1 MLEEDLQ
8 YPRASWAP
16 DSRNWPQHRGE
27 VVRLLLHH
35 GFQDR
40 RSECSLL
47 RRGLQVVVGAQQLLL
62 VERVAK
68 ELESQYEVYS
78 YSGLGYNCTV
88 RCKSSW
94 TVCSDN
100 CNTILGGTC
109 TLFALVE
116 VRFFEGGEDCF
127 LTVLAD
133 FFSELLLTY
142 ERRIN
147 RLTSFGLV
155 VTYNCFRS
163 GKRT

>member
-1 MLEEDLQ
+1 MLEEDLR

-16 DSRNWPQHRGE
+16 DSRNWPQRRGE
-27 VVRLLLHH
+27 WFDYFFLTVFRIVGPNVHFFDGDYRWSLGLNSL
-35 GFQDR
+35 FLS
-40 RSECSLL
+40 SEWP
-47 RRGLQVVVGAQQLLL
+47 
-62 VERVAK
+62 K
-68 ELESQYEVYS
+68 NSQYEVYS

-147 RLTSFGLV
+147 RLTRFGL
-155 VTYNCFRS
+155 S
-163 GKRT
+163 S